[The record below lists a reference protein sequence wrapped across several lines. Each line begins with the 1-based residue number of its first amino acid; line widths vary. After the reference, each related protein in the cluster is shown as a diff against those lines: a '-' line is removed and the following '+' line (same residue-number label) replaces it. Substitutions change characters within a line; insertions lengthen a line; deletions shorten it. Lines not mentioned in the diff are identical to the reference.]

1 MENNCAFAIYDSFP
15 VTPCHC
21 LVIPKRHIESY
32 FDMHDNELL
41 AINDLLK
48 ICRDTILKIDYTVQG
63 FNIGVNIGESAGQ
76 SVFHVHVH
84 LIPRRAGDSEN
95 PKGGVRGVIPN
106 KQQY

>member
-1 MENNCAFAIYDSFP
+1 MRLLSMNSFP

-48 ICRDTILKIDYTVQG
+48 IKGYNTKIDYTVQG

-95 PKGGVRGVIPN
+95 PKRRCKGSN
-106 KQQY
+106 SK